1 MERGINVFDLQ
12 TRGNSNTTVFVI
24 IRKFL
29 SMENEGDVVKRVGTY
44 ATRLS
49 VIDSGTFLV
58 DTQVSRSGCRYTH
71 IVRARA

>member
-1 MERGINVFDLQ
+1 
-12 TRGNSNTTVFVI
+12 
-24 IRKFL
+24 
-29 SMENEGDVVKRVGTY
+29 MENEGDVVERVGTY

-71 IVRARA
+71 IVRVRA